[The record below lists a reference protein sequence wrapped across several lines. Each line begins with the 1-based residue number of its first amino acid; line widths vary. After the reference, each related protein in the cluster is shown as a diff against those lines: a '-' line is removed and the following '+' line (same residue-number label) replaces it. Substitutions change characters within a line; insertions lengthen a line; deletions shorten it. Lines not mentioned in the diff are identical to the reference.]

1 MELQMFSFADWMKNK
16 IKNEYYGGNAGD
28 PSGVNDEGDGGDGV
42 IKRLEKTGGAFPQY
56 GDDLPI
62 TNKNRRNK
70 IKQMKKK

>member
-1 MELQMFSFADWMKNK
+1 MSSFHNWLNQR

-42 IKRLEKTGGAFPQY
+42 IKRLEKTGGAFPRY

-62 TNKNRRNK
+62 TAKNRKNP
-70 IKQMKKK
+70 IKTMKKK

>member
-1 MELQMFSFADWMKNK
+1 MISFYHWVADKL
-16 IKNEYYGGNAGD
+16 KNEYYGGNAGN

-62 TNKNRRNK
+62 TAKNRQNK
-70 IKQMKKK
+70 LKKMKK